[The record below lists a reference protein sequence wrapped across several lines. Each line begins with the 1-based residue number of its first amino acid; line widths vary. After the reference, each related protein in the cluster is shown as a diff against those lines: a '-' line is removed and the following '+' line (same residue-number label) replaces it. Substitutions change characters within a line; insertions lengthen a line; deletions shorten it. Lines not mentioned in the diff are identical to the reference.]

1 MSDLIE
7 LFSRDPLQHTDD
19 DIQEIIEGYRKSR
32 HQFVGGDKSAGNV
45 KRVPK
50 LDPELEALGIEIKL

>member
-19 DIQEIIEGYRKSR
+19 DIREIIEGYRQSR
-32 HQFVGGDKSAGNV
+32 HQFVGGDKSAGKV
-45 KRVPK
+45 KRVAK
-50 LDPELEALGIEIKL
+50 IDPELEALGIEIRI